1 MPLTKWQISIQI
13 SDVVV
18 KFCLFGIKRIAMDQA
33 AGGALSEK

>member
-18 KFCLFGIKRIAMDQA
+18 KFCLFGIKRITMDQA